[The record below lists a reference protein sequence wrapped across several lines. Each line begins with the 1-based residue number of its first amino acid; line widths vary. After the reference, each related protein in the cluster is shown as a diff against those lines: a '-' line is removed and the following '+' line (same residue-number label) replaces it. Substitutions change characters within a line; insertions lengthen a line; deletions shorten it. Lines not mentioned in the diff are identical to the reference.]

1 MYSES
6 ISLCLFKI
14 GTEGRN
20 TTLRALAVLE
30 SGSRLRLDKR
40 RGDLN
45 SVVEVGSYDVLFLG
59 GGTTA
64 VFDLLRTGSVLCQR
78 LKRDENIRMNQIC
91 ILGHSA

>member
-6 ISLCLFKI
+6 VSLCLLEI
-14 GTEGRN
+14 GTEGRD
-20 TTLRALAVLE
+20 TTLRALAVFE

-45 SVVEVGSYDVLFLG
+45 SVVEVGSYDILLLG
-59 GGTTA
+59 GGASA
-64 VFDLLRTGSVLCQR
+64 VFDLLRTGSVLCQTMN
-78 LKRDENIRMNQIC
+78 RDGNIRMNQIC